1 MLRHMR
7 NIPVSVYPDPIVP
20 LKFSAARKG
29 GKGRGGGQG
38 SHGTSGGRGGS
49 SSSSSR
55 GSGGRRRVDGKEGS
69 SQGLGGKARKFK
81 ASRLQR
87 GDDF

>member
-1 MLRHMR
+1 MLRHMS

-29 GKGRGGGQG
+29 GKGSGGGQG
-38 SHGTSGGRGGS
+38 AHGPRGG
-49 SSSSSR
+49 SSR
-55 GSGGRRRVDGKEGS
+55 GSGGRGRIDGKGGS
-69 SQGLGGKARKFK
+69 SQGSGGKTRKFK

-87 GDDF
+87 DGDF